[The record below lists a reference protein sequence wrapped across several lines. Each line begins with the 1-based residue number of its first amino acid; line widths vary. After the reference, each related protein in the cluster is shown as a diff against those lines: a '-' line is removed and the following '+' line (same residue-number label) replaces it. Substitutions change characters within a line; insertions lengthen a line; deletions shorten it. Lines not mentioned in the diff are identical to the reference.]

1 MSITLSKDLLAD
13 LIIWSCLEPSLGI
26 ACACLPLLHPF
37 FKRHSPETVV
47 GAHSSGYLSVKTNNP
62 TRVHHS
68 AKDFEEFS
76 ERVTQFH
83 ENVID

>member
-1 MSITLSKDLLAD
+1 

-37 FKRHSPETVV
+37 FKRHSPEEIV
-47 GAHSSGYLSVKTNNP
+47 GAHSSGYSSIKANNP
-62 TRVHHS
+62 AHVHHS
-68 AKDFEEFS
+68 AKDFQEFS
-76 ERVTQFH
+76 DRVTQFH